1 MLHVRN
7 LTSEDY
13 SENLVKWWKDWRWT
27 PPPVDFLPN
36 NGLSG
41 FMVCDED
48 YPVVAGFLYVT
59 NSKVAWMEFIVSN
72 MEYRHKEKRK
82 EAIKLLIM
90 SLEEL
95 ARLQGMKYIY
105 SSLKNEPLINAYEEC
120 GFMKGSGNSQEMI
133 KNIWQQQLQ

>member
-13 SENLVKWWKDWRWT
+13 SENLVKWWNDWRWT
-27 PPPVDFLPN
+27 PPPADFLPE
-36 NGLSG
+36 NGTGG

-59 NSKVAWMEFIVSN
+59 NSKVAWIEFIVSN
-72 MEYRHKEKRK
+72 FEYRHKEKRK

-90 SLEEL
+90 TLERL
-95 ARLQGMKYIY
+95 AVIHGKKYIY
-105 SSLKNEPLINAYEEC
+105 SSLKNESLINSYMDC
-120 GFMKGSGNSQEMI
+120 GFVKGTSNSQEMI
-133 KNIWQQQLQ
+133 KNIWQ